1 MTEVKKTVALVT
13 GANGFIGRNL
23 LAVLNR
29 QEHIEVVSIS
39 RSSTPDELAAGLKS
53 ADVVFHLAGVNR
65 PETEAEFAEGN
76 ADFTAEICNQLL
88 ANGRAVPIIYTSSAQ
103 AELDNPYG
111 ISKRDAEEHLKTYV
125 EKSGGF
131 AAIFRL
137 KSVFGKWCRPNYNS
151 VVATFCHNISHDLPI
166 TISDPTKE
174 VSLVYIDDVVQS
186 FLQYLPNNARTGVE
200 YPDVL
205 PVYSVTLGRLAELL
219 RSFREMRQNLLVP
232 NFADDFTL
240 RLYATFLSYLAKDD
254 FGYDLSQRCDPRGS
268 LAEFVKSPSFG
279 QVFVSRTHPGIT
291 RGNHYHHTKAEK
303 FFVVE
308 GQAVVRFRS
317 ILNGEV
323 LEYKVEGKDF
333 RVIDIPP
340 GYTHSIEN
348 VGQGELVTLFWSN
361 EVFDPARTDTNP
373 LTVFEEA
380 AS

>member
-1 MTEVKKTVALVT
+1 MTEGKKTVALVT
-13 GANGFIGRNL
+13 GSNGFIGRNL
-23 LAVLNR
+23 LSVLNR
-29 QEHIEVVSIS
+29 MENIEVVPIT

-53 ADVVFHLAGVNR
+53 ADLVFHLAGVNR
-65 PETEAEFAEGN
+65 PQRESEFGEGN
-76 ADFTAEICNQLL
+76 AAFTAEICKQLL
-88 ANGRAVPIIYTSSAQ
+88 ANARAVPIIYTSSAQ

-111 ISKRDAEEHLKTYV
+111 ISKREAEEHIKSYV
-125 EKSGGF
+125 DESGAF

-174 VSLVYIDDVVQS
+174 VALVYIDDVVES
-186 FLQYLPNNARTGVE
+186 FLQYLPNHGCGGVK
-200 YPDVL
+200 YPEVG
-205 PVYSVTLGRLAELL
+205 PVYSITLGRLGELL

-232 NFADDFTL
+232 NFSENFTS

-254 FGYDLSQRCDPRGS
+254 FGYDLSQKCDPRGS

-323 LEYKVEGKDF
+323 LEYKVEGNDF

-361 EVFDPARTDTNP
+361 EVFDPARSDTNP
-373 LTVFEEA
+373 LTVFEEV